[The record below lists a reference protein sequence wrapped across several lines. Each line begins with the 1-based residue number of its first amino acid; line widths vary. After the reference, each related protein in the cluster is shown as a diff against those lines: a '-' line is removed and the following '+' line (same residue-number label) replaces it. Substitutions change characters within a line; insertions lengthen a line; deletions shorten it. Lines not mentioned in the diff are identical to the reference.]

1 MDRGTTSP
9 LQPQL
14 LLYYGLVVARE
25 LSHSFLH
32 FDCAFGIVYLR
43 VKVEISCACGHIPPQ
58 FASVGSRFH
67 LIGLAYDSPR
77 GLRDTSVSRSIDL
90 VGLR

>member
-1 MDRGTTSP
+1 MDRGTTLP

-25 LSHSFLH
+25 RSPSFVH
-32 FDCAFGIVYLR
+32 FDCAFGLVHQR
-43 VKVEISCACGHIPPQ
+43 VQVEISCACGHIPPQ
-58 FASVGSRFH
+58 SAYVGSWFH
-67 LIGLAYDSPR
+67 LIGLAYDSPH